1 MHKNKLL
8 VFTTTIILFLFCGMS
23 SSFAQFGAKNS
34 PEDIAE
40 LKKRPLLV
48 GIAKEDP
55 KLIARYKK
63 KKDKSKLED
72 YKKDIREYNENIK
85 AAVDKFWTF
94 NKKVEY
100 KSHQEIETLR
110 KAKKLSRYAILEHDV
125 VSQYIDQFST
135 FRTKIGEKSVLGI
148 MLGKGKKSKYVT
160 SVIMPNIIASK
171 EDFAYG
177 ILYIQ
182 NSLENFEEGKKG
194 KEIRQEIKD
203 NSEQLSKLTLLI
215 DKEQLSKKT
224 NEAKI
229 RSVYPYKF
237 EIVSRERINEA
248 IWNREEGVCY
258 VQVIPLMAAAAGGR
272 TTGMTI
278 SKMLFGQQAML
289 ASTGEMLA
297 YSYPKVGLI
306 VSKSRQEIDAKTITD
321 LFKMSAKAIEEKI
334 ENGEKVEVETN

>member
-1 MHKNKLL
+1 MYKSKLF
-8 VFTTTIILFLFCGMS
+8 VFSAIILFLFCGVS
-23 SSFAQFGAKNS
+23 SSFAQLGAKNN
-34 PEDIAE
+34 PEDIAM
-40 LKKRPLLV
+40 LKKRVLLV

-55 KLIARYKK
+55 KLIAKYKK

-72 YKKDIREYNENIK
+72 YRKDIKEYNENIK

-94 NKKVEY
+94 NAKVEY
-100 KSHQEIETLR
+100 KSHQEIASLR
-110 KAKKLSRYAILEHDV
+110 KAKKLSKYAILEHDIV
-125 VSQYIDQFST
+125 TQYVGQFNT
-135 FRTKIGEKSVLGI
+135 FRTKVGEKSVLGI

-160 SVIMPNIIASK
+160 SAIMPNIIASK
-171 EDFAYG
+171 EDFAYA

-182 NSLENFEEGKKG
+182 NSLENFKEGKKG
-194 KEIRQEIKD
+194 KEMRQEIKS

-224 NEAKI
+224 TEAKI

-237 EIVSRERINEA
+237 EIVSRDRINEA

-258 VQVIPLMAAAAGGR
+258 IQVIPLMAASAGGR
-272 TTGMTI
+272 TGGLTI

-297 YSYPKVGLI
+297 YSYPKVGFV
-306 VSKSRQEIDAKTITD
+306 VSKSRQEIDTKTITD
-321 LFKMSAKAIEEKI
+321 LFKMSVKAIEEKI
-334 ENGEKVEVETN
+334 ENGETVEVETN